1 MAVVSKLSIKMTGLL
16 QNRAETYG
24 TSSSS
29 NISMNSFSGMLVICR
44 IPCSNGIKFF
54 ASQLNQ
60 AHTET
65 ENFTAFGA
73 GETLWETIPL
83 LLTLN
88 NNKMNLR
95 FTIYKFKKSLQKTY
109 EKFII
114 SEKMTFSHE
123 LPTFSFANLFLLSN
137 SQSNKE
143 FAILFQTY

>member
-16 QNRAETYG
+16 LNRAETYG

-29 NISMNSFSGMLVICR
+29 NISMNSFSVMLVICR
-44 IPCSNGIKFF
+44 IPYSNGIQFF

-65 ENFTAFGA
+65 ENFTAFG

-88 NNKMNLR
+88 NNKINLR

>member
-16 QNRAETYG
+16 PNRAKTYG
-24 TSSSS
+24 T
-29 NISMNSFSGMLVICR
+29 
-44 IPCSNGIKFF
+44 
-54 ASQLNQ
+54 
-60 AHTET
+60 
-65 ENFTAFGA
+65 
-73 GETLWETIPL
+73 
-83 LLTLN
+83 
-88 NNKMNLR
+88 
-95 FTIYKFKKSLQKTY
+95 FTIYKLKKSLKKTY